1 MKDFNITFNL
11 RGEFKDETYFDMDTF
26 TFLESLTLDQIEEEL
41 ALFLLLFEHD
51 SIKLDLIHVDESH
64 VIGKNE
70 EDHDDLAG
78 V

>member
-1 MKDFNITFNL
+1 MIDFNITFNL

-41 ALFLLLFEHD
+41 ALFLLLFELD
-51 SIKLDLIHVDESH
+51 SIKFDIIHVDESH

>member
-41 ALFLLLFEHD
+41 ALFFLLFEHD
-51 SIKLDLIHVDESH
+51 NIKLELIHVDESN
-64 VIGKNE
+64 VGTNNDD
-70 EDHDDLAG
+70 DHDDLTG